1 MCENVHATHDTGL
14 RRGGA
19 TGNATLAGGVSI
31 GALCAR
37 PDFFAGS
44 FIIGLAA
51 GALSTL
57 GFAVIQSRLQAV
69 LRKTDTCGVLYLH
82 GLPGLLGGLA
92 ALLLIATPGIQAAG
106 IALTVAFAVASGFV
120 AGKILSAFGRRRA
133 PYMDDEELIVETE
146 E

>member
-1 MCENVHATHDTGL
+1 MI
-14 RRGGA
+14 
-19 TGNATLAGGVSI
+19 LACGVGVQLEMPRWPAACPS
-31 GALCAR
+31 GPSAPGPTSSRVPSSSAWR
-37 PDFFAGS
+37 PA
-44 FIIGLAA
+44 
-51 GALSTL
+51 ALSTL